1 MVELYDEFFSMLRF
15 AKNLYDSGIEELMK
29 ERMGSCELDGDYYW
43 ELAYDS
49 ISWVFRNTNLYYNDG
64 GEIETWVFTD
74 PIIERF
80 CQLCQEYESRRGI
93 SEDCD
98 PYRKNMEQIL
108 HECFS
113 FSSYSYGY
121 DWRLSPQDRGRKC
134 LLLFTGCEFYGHDEI
149 FEGLIEIKYGFEKI
163 NKQLEQELFQETRI
177 IPLSLVTAAQWK
189 EAA

>member
-98 PYRKNMEQIL
+98 PYRKNMEQIP